1 MTADL
6 EAEYKRL
13 VTQQE
18 KADER
23 ARKVSGW
30 IFAPIGMISFPAALL
45 GSLAFGI
52 WAVALAIP
60 GLIALGIA
68 ILVYWSM
75 VRGSEARVEQAKQRL
90 DQAKRAST

>member
-13 VTQQE
+13 VTEQE
-18 KADER
+18 KAEER

-30 IFAPIGMISFPAALL
+30 IFAPIGMVSFPAAVL

-68 ILVYWSM
+68 IFVYWSM
-75 VRGSEARVEQAKQRL
+75 VRGSEARVEQARRRMN
-90 DQAKRAST
+90 QAKRALS